1 MKTKQNQRSFFFQM
15 NKFLTRMN
23 DMRAREDDVDAIDG
37 QHAVAERTRLRVRD
51 MPAKQQQF
59 GRHRR

>member
-1 MKTKQNQRSFFFQM
+1 MHQDNQNFLFQM
-15 NKFLTRMN
+15 IKFLTRMN

-37 QHAVAERTRLRVRD
+37 QRAVAERTRLRVRD